1 MLNRGKFESVL
12 TVTVTVAKE
21 VRLRKFVKLSVIAYD
36 AGVRSCAKMLI
47 GVEIWPWYFKL

>member
-47 GVEIWPWYFKL
+47 GVEI